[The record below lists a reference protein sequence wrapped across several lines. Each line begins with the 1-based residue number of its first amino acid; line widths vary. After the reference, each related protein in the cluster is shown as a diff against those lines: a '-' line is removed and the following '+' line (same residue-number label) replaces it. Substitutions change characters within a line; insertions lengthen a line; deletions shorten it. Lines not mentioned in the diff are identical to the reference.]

1 MLGGSCGGDQ
11 IFYARAG
18 IYLLEI
24 KFVNGFVGPAED
36 FDNLSGA
43 AKKSLYAGAGLYL
56 RFLCGH
62 CIVLCPPSD
71 IFYLA
76 LERIEFEY
84 K

>member
-1 MLGGSCGGDQ
+1 MFGGSCGGDQ
-11 IFYARAG
+11 IFYAR
-18 IYLLEI
+18 LEI
-24 KFVNGFVGPAED
+24 KSVYGFVGPAED

-43 AKKSLYAGAGLYL
+43 AKKSFYAGAGLYF

-62 CIVLCPPSD
+62 CIVLCPSPD

-76 LERIEFEY
+76 LERKEFKY